1 VSAQNGNGHAPTY
14 PPDIRN
20 LPALAERLDDLGE
33 RASLAACA
41 ALDLAAEFDNIAD
54 AVKECQRFVDTR
66 VTLNRAREARRY
78 NAPNVLYWIDRL
90 AHPERSSGIP
100 GDDLLSELP
109 PAA

>member
-1 VSAQNGNGHAPTY
+1 MNAQNGNGHAPVY

-20 LPALAERLDDLGE
+20 LPALAERLDDLEE

-41 ALDLAAEFDNIAD
+41 ALDLAAEFENIAD

-78 NAPNVLYWIDRL
+78 NAPNVLYWINRL
-90 AHPERSSGIP
+90 AHPDRSSGIP
-100 GDDLLSELP
+100 GDDLIPVE